1 MSEASSPEV
10 TIVIVPRDRFSSI
23 HLCVDSILKNT
34 DVPFRLAIL
43 DFGYAPSDIAK
54 VRERCTGVDLE
65 IVPVGRTIPMVAFR
79 DFLPKVTTKYLAW
92 VDNDTFASEGWMTAL
107 LERAAMGARVIL
119 PVTLEREGLD
129 IDDRRLVV
137 RNHVSHTE
145 FRRTE
150 VDGKQ
155 YAIDFKPFRRA
166 APEEIPQGGHTV
178 DYFELHAFFAETE
191 VLRQL
196 DYPPMVIREHIDLG
210 IQLNKLGIPIWCEPK
225 AIVHFD
231 NIHERPTY
239 RDLKFFF
246 YRWNQRLVNESAD
259 LFEKRWGYRF
269 YNEQFM
275 KNWAFRRKT
284 FSVGRFLYIPHK
296 GADFIARVM
305 HRLLA
310 PKIPAKFLKEP
321 KSERVLTPVAT
332 AATPRS
338 LAASPS

>member
-1 MSEASSPEV
+1 MPVSPIV
-10 TIVIVPRDRFSSI
+10 TIVVVPRDRFSSVVK
-23 HLCVDSILKNT
+23 CVDAIVEHT
-34 DVPFRLAIL
+34 DAPCRLTIL
-43 DFGYAPSDIAK
+43 DFGYAASELQR
-54 VRERCTGVDLE
+54 VRDRCGGVELE

-92 VDNDTFASEGWMTAL
+92 VDNDTFVTTGWMTAL
-107 LERAAMGARVIL
+107 LERAAQGARVIL

-129 IDDRRLVV
+129 IDSRRLVA

-150 VDGKQ
+150 VNGKQ
-155 YAIDFKPFRRA
+155 YCIDYKPYRRA

-225 AIVHFD
+225 AVVHFD
-231 NIHERPTY
+231 NIHERPTL

-246 YRWNQRLVNESAD
+246 FRWDQRLVNESAD

-269 YNEQFM
+269 FNEQFM
-275 KNWAFRRKT
+275 KNWAFRRKA
-284 FSVGRFLYIPHK
+284 FSIARFLHVPHK
-296 GADFIARVM
+296 IADLYSRAM
-305 HRLLA
+305 HKFFA
-310 PKIPAKFLKEP
+310 PKIPAVFVKEP
-321 KSERVLTPVAT
+321 AKMERILTPVVRQEESAT
-332 AATPRS
+332 RVV
-338 LAASPS
+338 LN